1 MFKPISSILFATNL
15 AENCKPAFDFAVSL
29 AAKYQAV
36 IILLHVI
43 EKMPDYAER
52 RLVGLLGQKH
62 WEEITKNHEN
72 DARAALIGKKSSSS
86 LIRKALEEFCS
97 EAGIDDSSCGY
108 HSREVVVKD
117 GEIVD
122 EIISL
127 SKEYHAD
134 MIIMGARK
142 GFLKDNKIGSHI
154 KEVMRKTKIPVLV
167 VPPYPLEK
175 AS

>member
-1 MFKPISSILFATNL
+1 MFKPVSSILFATNL
-15 AENCKPAFDFAVSL
+15 SDNCKPAFDFAVSL
-29 AAKYQAV
+29 ATKYQAA

-62 WEEITKNHEN
+62 WDEITKSHEE

-97 EAGIDDSSCGY
+97 QAGIDDDSCGY
-108 HSREVVVKD
+108 HSREVVIKD
-117 GEIVD
+117 GEVVTQ
-122 EIISL
+122 IISQ
-127 SKEYHAD
+127 SKEYNAD

-142 GFLKDNKIGSHI
+142 GFLKDNKIGSNV

-167 VPPYPLEK
+167 VPPYQN
-175 AS
+175 